1 MLTWASMKSILI
13 DHDDSFTYNLR
24 HWLKPLSSD
33 VAIVNHRELSQD
45 LRADFFIL
53 SPGPKNPADYPEV
66 LHFLSRLSSKT
77 PVFGVCLGLQLMV
90 HSHGGSVQPYSPP
103 LHGKKSKLKV
113 LSEDLQPL
121 QGKDVARYHSLLCKD
136 YPLEEFE
143 TLALAEED
151 QCPMWLR
158 HRHKKWMG
166 VQFHPESFLTETP
179 ELHLQIVKDWLNA

>member
-1 MLTWASMKSILI
+1 MKSILI

-24 HWLKPLSSD
+24 HWLKPLSSE
-33 VAIVNHRELSQD
+33 VTIVNHRELSSAPD

-53 SPGPKNPADYPEV
+53 SPGPKKPEDYTDV
-66 LHFLSRLSSKT
+66 LHFLGRLSSKT

-90 HSHGGSVQPYSPP
+90 HSHGGKVQPYSPP

-113 LSEDLQPL
+113 LSEELHLL
-121 QGKDVARYHSLLCKD
+121 QGKEVARYHSLYCTD
-136 YPLEEFE
+136 YPAEEFE
-143 TLALAEED
+143 TLAVAEED

-158 HRHKKWMG
+158 HRQKKWLG
-166 VQFHPESFLTETP
+166 VQFHPESFLTEKP